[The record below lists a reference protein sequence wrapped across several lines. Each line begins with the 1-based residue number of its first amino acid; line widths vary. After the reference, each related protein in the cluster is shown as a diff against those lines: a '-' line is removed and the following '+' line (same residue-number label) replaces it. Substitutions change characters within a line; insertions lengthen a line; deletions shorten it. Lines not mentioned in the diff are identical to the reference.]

1 MNQETIYSVGH
12 FLNIYAK
19 HKYIF
24 YAYKRMH
31 INIQKMI
38 WKNKWQNDDLWE
50 DGRVGS
56 KGPSICNALKKT
68 IFVFLL

>member
-1 MNQETIYSVGH
+1 
-12 FLNIYAK
+12 
-19 HKYIF
+19 
-24 YAYKRMH
+24 MH

-56 KGPSICNALKKT
+56 KGTLICNALKNYFCIPSVNKCFKKQNRKYIYT
-68 IFVFLL
+68 KYYLSKFQFHS